1 MSNDFDVVPFDGG
14 NEIQPYDP
22 GLPILAP
29 LSPTPDAW
37 GRDDVLT
44 PQEIAN
50 YQSQSGP
57 TLFGAALPPGTTAQQ
72 INAILG
78 ELGGVYMADMAK
90 LGYPSHLVQGAIA
103 FITANAAKAPTKVRR
118 QHSFKLPIDQAGDW
132 LAESFGNHLH
142 GLSGTQQQKQQ
153 FLDASLQWLALA
165 NKKLGATQAQPVGT
179 LAQGSAT
186 RSTEALLNS
195 LNDKD
200 YAAVVKINEQA
211 LASTL
216 QILQQRWGEFT
227 YKQNIQIAQNYL
239 NSLPVHEQRHFD
251 QFTNV
256 NGVNWV
262 HMHNT
267 VEFITAMFD
276 AATGAHNIPT
286 SGGAVQAEINQIES
300 LMRTPAT
307 RRAYMNDSQLQGRLR
322 TLYNIRDKEK

>member
-179 LAQGSAT
+179 LAQGSAP
-186 RSTEALLNS
+186 RSTEAMLAQLS
-195 LNDKD
+195 DAD
-200 YAAVVKINEQA
+200 YNKVVKINEQA
-211 LASTL
+211 LANTMQVL
-216 QILQQRWGEFT
+216 QRKWGEFT
-227 YKQNIQIAQNYL
+227 YLQNIAIAQRYL
-239 NSLPVHEQRHFD
+239 DSLPAKDQAYFD

-256 NGVNWV
+256 NGVDWV
-262 HMHNT
+262 HLRNSA
-267 VEFITAMFD
+267 EFISAIFD
-276 AATGAHNIPT
+276 AATGAHNIP
-286 SGGAVQAEINQIES
+286 SDGAGIAREIAECEKCMRENRKQWLSDSALQA
-300 LMRTPAT
+300 R
-307 RRAYMNDSQLQGRLR
+307 YR
-322 TLYNIRDKEK
+322 TLLDLQKKG